1 MTAISFD
8 PVFLKNETEHEKVKI
23 VRSLERYN
31 IKLNAYFRPV
41 SCLCAS

>member
-8 PVFLKNETEHEKVKI
+8 PVFLKNEAEHEKVKI

-31 IKLNAYFRPV
+31 IKLKAYFRPV